1 MHQRA
6 CGLSHS
12 VVVMTQ
18 ICISVLVVYLHFV
31 AWRVGDFLL
40 NLHLEWHLHLDPLI
54 SSHLFS
60 DLLFDL
66 DRSVDIHLHLNCDRN
81 FYVSEH
87 FNRRRHVHFDR
98 FVNHLLLVDLVRYLY
113 DDRVGHHLVVFD
125 EVGDVDVYCI
135 HVGLGNFDPDHGLDD
150 LGHFDILDV
159 RVLFGNLSLL
169 CHLDRLEFRGA
180 NTVRLATVAVVLADT
195 TTLLLEAPTFVDCLL
210 GYQFGL
216 HVSLGHHADCKF
228 FHLFLFVLDFL
239 FLYLLPDHLDL
250 LDFALLRL
258 DHRFHH
264 FFLPL
269 LPLNLSPHHFLRN
282 CDCFLD
288 SLCFFLHDSFFL
300 LDLLGMIL
308 NHLLRLRHL
317 FHDCLR
323 DCSHLRFQH
332 CLFLLFCS
340 HLPYGLFHGAN
351 RKAEKDS
358 AETE

>member
-1 MHQRA
+1 
-6 CGLSHS
+6 
-12 VVVMTQ
+12 VVVVTQ

-40 NLHLEWHLHLDPLI
+40 NLHLERHLHLDPLV

-66 DRSVDIHLHLNCDRN
+66 DRCVDIHLHLNCHRN

-87 FNRRRHVHFDR
+87 FNGGGHVHFDR

-113 DDRVGHHLVVFD
+113 DDGVGHHLVVFD
-125 EVGDVDVYCI
+125 EVRHIDVHCI
-135 HVGLGNFDPDHGLDD
+135 HVGLGDFDPDHGLDD
-150 LGHFDILDV
+150 LGYFDILDV

-169 CHLDRLEFRGA
+169 GDLDRLEFGGA
-180 NTVRLATVAVVLADT
+180 ITLRLATVAVILPDAA
-195 TTLLLEAPTFVDCLL
+195 TLLLEAPTFVDGFL

-216 HVSLGHHADCKF
+216 HVRLGHHADCKF
-228 FHLFLFVLDFL
+228 FHFFLFVLDFL
-239 FLYLLPDHLDL
+239 LLYLLPDHLDL
-250 LDFALLRL
+250 LDLALLRL

-269 LPLNLSPHHFLRN
+269 LPLNLSSHDFLRN
-282 CDCFLD
+282 CDCFLY

-300 LDLLGMIL
+300 FDLLGMIL

-317 FHDCLR
+317 FHDRLR
-323 DCSHLRFQH
+323 DCSHLWFQH
-332 CLFLLFCS
+332 CLLLLFCS
-340 HLPYGLFHGAN
+340 HLPYSLFHGAILILFI
-351 RKAEKDS
+351 DH
-358 AETE
+358 TFGVFV